1 MSNLNNLKEFEE
13 LHVEFQGKVLN
24 LKLLLQQNEN
34 EHIENK

>member
-13 LHVEFQGKVLN
+13 LHAEFQGKVLN